1 MTGLMRLRRTTWHEN
16 RGQRST
22 TAAGQSVWYKHR
34 WKAIAW
40 RSRFSL
46 SGNLI
51 GINRGLSVLTSPS
64 SWLSQFFSNKFHP
77 HSGGSALQVTEF
89 ALLSFLFKVGRA
101 AVN

>member
-40 RSRFSL
+40 RSRFSVVTKIPHDRL
-46 SGNLI
+46 TRAGK
-51 GINRGLSVLTSPS
+51 GITFCRTRKNG
-64 SWLSQFFSNKFHP
+64 KD
-77 HSGGSALQVTEF
+77 A
-89 ALLSFLFKVGRA
+89 
-101 AVN
+101 